1 MKDIKEEM
9 KKILREEINKCDY
22 WIERCNRDLKE
33 MKFSSYA
40 SYKGCK
46 LVIKENEEN
55 RKRLE
60 EKYEALDKAYK
71 ILCGEEKD
79 D

>member
-1 MKDIKEEM
+1 MKDIREEM
-9 KKILREEINKCDY
+9 KKLREEINKCDY
-22 WIERCNRDLKE
+22 WIEACNKDLKE
-33 MKFSSYA
+33 MNFSSFS

-46 LVIKENEEN
+46 LSLKENEEN
-55 RKRLE
+55 KKRLE
-60 EKYEALDKAYK
+60 EKFDTLDRAYK

>member
-9 KKILREEINKCDY
+9 KKLREEIIKCDY
-22 WIERCNRDLKE
+22 WIERCNRDLKAME
-33 MKFSSYA
+33 FSTYT